1 MSHWPALE
9 KDDHPIHYPATERE
23 SSWLLPQSLGSLAG
37 ELAGD
42 LMGEWPGERTG
53 DHAVNPN
60 RASNRWFLWI
70 RSVSGFNRPH

>member
-1 MSHWPALE
+1 MSHWPTFERDEPLVY
-9 KDDHPIHYPATERE
+9 YPATEQE

-42 LMGEWPGERTG
+42 ITGECPDDRAG